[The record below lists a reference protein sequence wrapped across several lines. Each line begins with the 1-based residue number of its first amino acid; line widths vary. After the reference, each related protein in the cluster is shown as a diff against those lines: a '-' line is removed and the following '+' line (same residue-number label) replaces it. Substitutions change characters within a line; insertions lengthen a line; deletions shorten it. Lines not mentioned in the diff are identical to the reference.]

1 MVAAV
6 AVAGVAL
13 ATIPNEGVISAC
25 YQSGGILRVIDV
37 ATGATCAKTRPP
49 SPGTSKARRGRKAP
63 REWQARRAR
72 KAPPEPRARPVRPAR

>member
-1 MVAAV
+1 MKRFAVVGAAVAASV

-37 ATGATCAKTRPP
+37 ARADTCKMNE
-49 SPGTSKARRGRKAP
+49 TSLA
-63 REWQARRAR
+63 WN
-72 KAPPEPRARPVRPAR
+72 V